1 VKSNSSA
8 DAWIAAGL
16 VLSLML
22 GASTL
27 VAQTDPA
34 TTRSL
39 FTWRDAVL
47 AGGFA
52 AATLA
57 IRPLDLSAEAALQ
70 KPARQQNRV
79 FRRGAITF
87 KTIAAPGSLVIGF
100 SMYATGRL
108 GNNDRLAE
116 LGLLGT
122 EALLVGEGVGT
133 VLKDFFGRA
142 RPFAD
147 SVPNPDNWQLM
158 RGFTSTDKYRS
169 FPSGHTVAGFAA
181 AAVVTAE
188 TSRWWPGKTWL
199 IAPMM
204 YGGASLVGL
213 ARMYEN
219 RHWAS
224 DIILGAAIGT
234 FAGTKI
240 VRYHRSHPD
249 NRVDRFLLN
258 ASVSP
263 SDLRHV
269 SISLIPLLR

>member
-1 VKSNSSA
+1 MKSNSRAGTWTAGGLTLGLLFCASA
-8 DAWIAAGL
+8 LA
-16 VLSLML
+16 
-22 GASTL
+22 
-27 VAQTDPA
+27 AQTDPLI
-34 TTRSL
+34 TRSL
-39 FTWRDAVL
+39 FTWRDAAL
-47 AGGFA
+47 AGGFV

-57 IRPLDLSAEAALQ
+57 IRPLDLSAESALQ

-79 FRRGAITF
+79 FRKAAITF
-87 KTIAAPGSLVIGF
+87 KTIAAPGSLVIGV

-108 GNNDRLAE
+108 GHEDRLAE

-133 VLKDFFGRA
+133 VLKNFFGRA

-181 AAVVTAE
+181 AAAVTAE

-199 IAPMM
+199 IAPVM

-224 DIILGAAIGT
+224 DVILGAAIGT
-234 FAGTKI
+234 FAGMKI
-240 VRYHRSHPD
+240 VRYHRNHPD

-269 SISLIPLLR
+269 SISLIPLLH